1 MRTLT
6 ENEVAKVAGGDY
18 MWDSLMSTGGAIA
31 GGYFA
36 AETGMVIGG
45 VLGGPAGAIA
55 GAFIGEEVGSIGMG
69 AAGGFIGGA
78 IAHYL

>member
-6 ENEVAKVAGGDY
+6 VNEVAEVAGGDF
-18 MWDSLMSTGGAIA
+18 MWETLLGGGGAMA

-45 VLGGPAGAIA
+45 MLGGPAGAIA
-55 GAFIGEEVGSIGMG
+55 G
-69 AAGGFIGGA
+69 GFIGGELGGTGMGV
-78 IAHYL
+78 IGGMLGSMIGHYG